1 MNILTKAILI
11 VVLGLLTMTGFGQ
24 TKISGTVVD
33 EVDKTKLTN
42 ATVML
47 LQAKD
52 SILIDFTRAD
62 QEGRFQLENP
72 DTADYLLIVSYPKF
86 GDYFQKITQG
96 SGDQSLGQLQMQSA
110 ANLIEEVLVT
120 GKIPV
125 VVKGDTI
132 EYDAGSFVTEK
143 NAKVEDLLKVLPG
156 ISVDAN
162 GQITAQGKT
171 VEKVLVDGEEFFGD
185 DPTLVTRN
193 IRSDMV
199 DKVQVYEKKSEESE
213 RTGVDDGERIQ
224 TINVQLKEDAKK
236 GVFGKIEGA
245 GGVDDDSGY
254 YLGKLAVNKFN
265 GSQKIG
271 AYLLSSNDGTVSLNW
286 EEEEKFNLSD
296 GQMEVTESGGM
307 NFTYT
312 GDEFSYWNGKGQPV
326 AISTGISFI
335 DAWKDKKHK
344 LNLSYKYANIK
355 NDILENNINQTPSD
369 NGPLIS
375 DVNSEN
381 SSDAFRHRFNSK
393 YDWDLDSLTTM
404 TLKLSGSRSQVERNS
419 HMDGN
424 TFQGEDMVSE
434 NFSNQSTK
442 TINNNLTYDGYL
454 TRRFKKEGRS
464 ISLRVAGN
472 NSTNEGDMQLNS
484 EANYLSLGR
493 VDTIDQM
500 KAISSSSNNLRTSLT
515 YTEPLGKKFRT
526 SVGYEYNLSQSH
538 SVNNSFNKDQGGGY
552 TELDEL
558 YSNDFNFNTIR
569 NAANVTLGYKTDKID
584 FNFTN
589 NFRVDNME
597 QINNY
602 EATDLKR
609 DYFTY
614 NPSAWLRYK
623 FSKSSTLG
631 LNYNRNT
638 QLPSLFQIQPL
649 RQNTDQLN
657 QIIGNENLKPANQ
670 NRFSISY
677 NSYEML
683 KGKYIYGNASFTQH
697 NDAIR
702 QNVTIFSG
710 GRREMY
716 YTNVDQPAYN
726 ANLWLGG
733 GFNLIRKHQIKAD
746 LGLTAN
752 LDAYSNFIK
761 DLSDGSEDADFQAND
776 NTSYSYSARIGA
788 YKNTTKNIDFH
799 VNFQP
804 GWSVM
809 NTTLNPDLNSDG
821 FVFNSSLW
829 FKYHLPAKFS
839 LYGDMRYEYQAPTSA
854 FPDKFERVLFKPGI
868 SRKFLKGE
876 NLVVDFYINDAF
888 NQNTGFRR
896 FQSGNAIS
904 QNSYNTISRYYMLK
918 VSWDFTSMSKGD

>member
-1 MNILTKAILI
+1 
-11 VVLGLLTMTGFGQ
+11 
-24 TKISGTVVD
+24 
-33 EVDKTKLTN
+33 
-42 ATVML
+42 
-47 LQAKD
+47 
-52 SILIDFTRAD
+52 
-62 QEGRFQLENP
+62 
-72 DTADYLLIVSYPKF
+72 
-86 GDYFQKITQG
+86 
-96 SGDQSLGQLQMQSA
+96 
-110 ANLIEEVLVT
+110 
-120 GKIPV
+120 
-125 VVKGDTI
+125 
-132 EYDAGSFVTEK
+132 VTEK

-296 GQMEVTESGGM
+296 GQMEVTESGDV

-500 KAISSSSNNLRTSLT
+500 K
-515 YTEPLGKKFRT
+515 
-526 SVGYEYNLSQSH
+526 
-538 SVNNSFNKDQGGGY
+538 
-552 TELDEL
+552 
-558 YSNDFNFNTIR
+558 
-569 NAANVTLGYKTDKID
+569 
-584 FNFTN
+584 
-589 NFRVDNME
+589 
-597 QINNY
+597 
-602 EATDLKR
+602 
-609 DYFTY
+609 
-614 NPSAWLRYK
+614 
-623 FSKSSTLG
+623 
-631 LNYNRNT
+631 
-638 QLPSLFQIQPL
+638 
-649 RQNTDQLN
+649 
-657 QIIGNENLKPANQ
+657 
-670 NRFSISY
+670 
-677 NSYEML
+677 
-683 KGKYIYGNASFTQH
+683 
-697 NDAIR
+697 
-702 QNVTIFSG
+702 
-710 GRREMY
+710 
-716 YTNVDQPAYN
+716 
-726 ANLWLGG
+726 
-733 GFNLIRKHQIKAD
+733 
-746 LGLTAN
+746 
-752 LDAYSNFIK
+752 
-761 DLSDGSEDADFQAND
+761 
-776 NTSYSYSARIGA
+776 
-788 YKNTTKNIDFH
+788 
-799 VNFQP
+799 
-804 GWSVM
+804 
-809 NTTLNPDLNSDG
+809 
-821 FVFNSSLW
+821 
-829 FKYHLPAKFS
+829 
-839 LYGDMRYEYQAPTSA
+839 
-854 FPDKFERVLFKPGI
+854 
-868 SRKFLKGE
+868 
-876 NLVVDFYINDAF
+876 
-888 NQNTGFRR
+888 
-896 FQSGNAIS
+896 
-904 QNSYNTISRYYMLK
+904 
-918 VSWDFTSMSKGD
+918 